1 MRMIFTRRDGKYD
14 LLEIVRAE
22 KTGETELREA
32 LELLSACPKP
42 QLLLNGVEFG
52 GSSRRFGQY
61 YGIDG

>member
-1 MRMIFTRRDGKYD
+1 MHSGQ
-14 LLEIVRAE
+14 LLFVVRAE

-52 GSSRRFGQY
+52 GSSRRFGRY